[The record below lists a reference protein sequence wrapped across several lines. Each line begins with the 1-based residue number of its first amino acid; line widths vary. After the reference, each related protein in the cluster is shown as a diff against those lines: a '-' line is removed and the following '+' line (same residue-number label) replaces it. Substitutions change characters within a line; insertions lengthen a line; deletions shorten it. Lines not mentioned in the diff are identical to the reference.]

1 MRRAGGRA
9 RGHAQRH
16 GAVVVAPGRRGR
28 RVAQRPQAA
37 DSCWRWART
46 AASPRP
52 WSPAARR
59 SRGAAPRSI
68 AREAV
73 VAGRVAQADVDVQA
87 ARRPGRRSG
96 LAMKVACSPSA
107 RAAALIAR
115 LSRNAWSAARSG
127 SATWPRLISN
137 WPGAYSDTAL
147 LAGRPWLR
155 AIALQAREES
165 VVRIERIE
173 AVDRAADRSQHRQPC
188 GAATRGRP
196 SAVTRR
202 RRAGRTRARARA
214 TGVRP
219 SSSKRAATLCSSARG
234 AAKNGRPSA
243 SPSPPS
249 TCAPPSRQGTGAK
262 VAGSIRQG
270 RSASPCSHTSPEAA
284 TLAPVASMP

>member
-16 GAVVVAPGRRGR
+16 GAVVVPPGRRGR
-28 RVAQRPQAA
+28 RVAQGPQPPIAVGVRREQQHRLGHGRLQPA
-37 DSCWRWART
+37 DRVVQRRLDRARSGCRR
-46 AASPRP
+46 AASRRLTCTCRP
-52 WSPAARR
+52 LAAWSAN
-59 SRGAAPRSI
+59 
-68 AREAV
+68 
-73 VAGRVAQADVDVQA
+73 
-87 ARRPGRRSG
+87 G

-115 LSRNAWSAARSG
+115 LSRKAWSAARKG
-127 SATWPRLISN
+127 SATWPRLTSS

-147 LAGRPWLR
+147 LAGRPWRR
-155 AIALQAREES
+155 AVVARGARGS
-165 VVRIERIE
+165 P
-173 AVDRAADRSQHRQPC
+173 RAHRADRGRRPRRARSRHRPPAASR
-188 GAATRGRP
+188 GARPPVRVGLRVKQEELELERARPGSGRAP
-196 SAVTRR
+196 RSARR
-202 RRAGRTRARARA
+202 RC
-214 TGVRP
+214 
-219 SSSKRAATLCSSARG
+219 CSSARG

-270 RSASPCSHTSPEAA
+270 RSASPCSHTSPEAS